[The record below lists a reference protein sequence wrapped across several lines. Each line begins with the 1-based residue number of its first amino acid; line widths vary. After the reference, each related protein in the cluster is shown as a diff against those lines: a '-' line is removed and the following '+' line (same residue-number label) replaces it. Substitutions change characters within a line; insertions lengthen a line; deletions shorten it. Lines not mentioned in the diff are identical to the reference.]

1 MTRERVM
8 IALGA
13 LPEMQ
18 RLAITLYDLEGY
30 SHQEIGEI
38 LGIAVG
44 TSRAHVHHARR
55 ALRKLLG
62 PAAGTVDGDNESM
75 E

>member
-1 MTRERVM
+1 
-8 IALGA
+8 
-13 LPEMQ
+13 Q

-38 LGIAVG
+38 VGIAVG

-55 ALRKLLG
+55 AMRRLLG
-62 PAAGTVDGDNESM
+62 PVVGTGDGDNKSTE
-75 E
+75 